1 MAKVSSHQE
10 ALNIAKELH
19 EELGRVQDDI
29 KEQGRLQ
36 SWLNGNMTTSRDIA
50 KTINAEGEVKI
61 GITRDILKKT
71 QETVEAN

>member
-29 KEQGRLQ
+29 KEQGLWAID
-36 SWLNGNMTTSRDIA
+36 SKDLDI
-50 KTINAEGEVKI
+50 GE
-61 GITRDILKKT
+61 
-71 QETVEAN
+71 

>member
-36 SWLNGNMTTSRDIA
+36 SWLNGNMATSRDIA
-50 KTINAEGEVKI
+50 
-61 GITRDILKKT
+61 
-71 QETVEAN
+71 